1 MLMRAAVGRL
11 KAALVENR
19 RSLLWVL
26 VTYVPAVFAAGYL
39 SLWLFHTYILAFVVG
54 GAYMLA
60 LIAVW
65 FRILMAVRSHLES
78 G

>member
-1 MLMRAAVGRL
+1 MRAAFARF
-11 KAALVENR
+11 KTALLENR
-19 RSLLWVL
+19 YSLLWIL
-26 VTYVPAVFAAGYL
+26 VTYIPAVFAAGYL

-60 LIAVW
+60 LMTVW
-65 FRILMAVRSHLES
+65 LRILMAVRDA

>member
-1 MLMRAAVGRL
+1 MRAAFGRL
-11 KAALVENR
+11 KSALTENR
-19 RSLLWVL
+19 RNLLWVL

-39 SLWLFHTYILAFVVG
+39 SSWLFHTYILAFVVG

-60 LIAVW
+60 LMAVW
-65 FRILMAVRSHLES
+65 LRILMAVRDT